1 MEARPRI
8 FSRQR
13 SIGGLFPGT
22 VLPAMGRERILIEQV
37 FNGEHQGEDDGRYT
51 EQVKYEFIDTQLE
64 KDVNDKKKKHEPQKQ
79 VHPPVYLAAGFR
91 ADYRIYGRKKRCHD
105 RHEENTATQP
115 DIGIPK
121 IGEDL
126 GQ

>member
-37 FNGEHQGEDDGRYT
+37 FNGEHQ
-51 EQVKYEFIDTQLE
+51 E
-64 KDVNDKKKKHEPQKQ
+64 KTTAVIPNKLNMNSLTLNE
-79 VHPPVYLAAGFR
+79 
-91 ADYRIYGRKKRCHD
+91 KRM
-105 RHEENTATQP
+105 
-115 DIGIPK
+115 
-121 IGEDL
+121 
-126 GQ
+126 

>member
-13 SIGGLFPGT
+13 SIGGLFLGT

-51 EQVKYEFIDTQLE
+51 EQVKYEFIDAQ
-64 KDVNDKKKKHEPQKQ
+64 
-79 VHPPVYLAAGFR
+79 
-91 ADYRIYGRKKRCHD
+91 
-105 RHEENTATQP
+105 
-115 DIGIPK
+115 
-121 IGEDL
+121 
-126 GQ
+126 